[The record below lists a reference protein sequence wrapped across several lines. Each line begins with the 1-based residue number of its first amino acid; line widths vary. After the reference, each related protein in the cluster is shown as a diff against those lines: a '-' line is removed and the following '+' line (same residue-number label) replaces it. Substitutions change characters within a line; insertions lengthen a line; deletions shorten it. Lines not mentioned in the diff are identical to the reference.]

1 MGRCGVQTLIMVTHH
16 DHDGVN
22 VPNITTQLQWEDEE
36 RYKYTHRP
44 LLLTRRGSTLF
55 TEDVYGFRGSGV
67 CL

>member
-1 MGRCGVQTLIMVTHH
+1 MEGCGVQTLILVTHH

-22 VPNITTQLQWEDEE
+22 VPNITTQPQSEDEE
-36 RYKYTHRP
+36 RYTHRP

-55 TEDVYGFRGSGV
+55 TEDVYGFRSSGV